1 MSEISKYLKLARTAR
16 EEENAEDAKKYY
28 DMVRTDEP
36 ENGEA
41 KFFYAYYSLYEGKN
55 GEIPKRFS
63 NLCGGLQSSIK
74 MVQESNYGDE
84 EKMAVLNA
92 IFDSFI
98 PTAWSMNRYMNQKN
112 HETKVGD
119 SYVKVFANSQITSV
133 SKEGMQA
140 LKELGDY
147 AESLFNASPEG
158 MALAVKAWK
167 EYVVLA
173 QKWYAWAPKGDAE
186 AYAAKIQKIEPSYEP
201 PKKAGCISFADK
213 R

>member
-16 EEENAEDAKKYY
+16 EEGNTEDAKRYY

-41 KFFYAYYSLYEGKN
+41 KFFYSYFSLYEGKN

-63 NLCGGLQSSIK
+63 NICKGVKSSIK
-74 MVQESNYGDE
+74 MVKESDYADDE
-84 EKMAVLNA
+84 KINVCNA
-92 IFDSFI
+92 IIDTFV
-98 PTAWSMNRYMNQKN
+98 PETWAENRYMNNKN

-119 SYVKVFANSQITSV
+119 SYVTVFEASQISAV
-133 SKEGMQA
+133 CREGMQT

-147 AESLFNASPEG
+147 VATLFDSSPEG
-158 MALAVKAWK
+158 MKMAVKAWK
-167 EYVVLA
+167 EYVTLA
-173 QKWYAWAPKGDAE
+173 QKWFAYAPKGDAE
-186 AYAAKIQKIEPSYEP
+186 IYAAKIQKIEPSYEM
-201 PKKAGCISFADK
+201 PKKAGCISLADK